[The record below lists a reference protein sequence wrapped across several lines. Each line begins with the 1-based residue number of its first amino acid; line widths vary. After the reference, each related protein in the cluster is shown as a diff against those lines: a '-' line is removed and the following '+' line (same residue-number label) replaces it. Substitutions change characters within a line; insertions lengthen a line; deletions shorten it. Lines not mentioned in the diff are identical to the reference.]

1 MKLKSRYNWSDIK
14 LYQIQEIDTLPEFD
28 SKLDM
33 MIEQLSILI
42 DTDPYEIKKLPVEDL
57 VREFKKWDFINETPQ
72 PKAHEKIKVNGVKYK
87 LIDFDKMSLA
97 QLVDIEEYVSDGII
111 KNAHK
116 ILSVLYLPYKNI
128 LSKELK
134 PYQPNKELPYIRCV
148 ISYTGFFLSYRTDLF
163 RRFSTIFGDENREND
178 TEDDTGGKK
187 TIGDAKAE
195 AEEKIREKWN
205 WMKLIELLSNDDILK
220 MEQVVKL
227 PMLQCLTYLQYKL
240 EMNNIE

>member
-1 MKLKSRYNWSDIK
+1 MKLKSRYDWSDIK

-33 MIEQLSILI
+33 MIEQLSILT
-42 DTDPYEIKKLPVEDL
+42 DTDPYEIKKLPVDDM
-57 VREFKKWDFINETPQ
+57 VSEFEKWEFINETPQ

-134 PYQPNKELPYIRCV
+134 PYQPNKELEEGIKSVTLDVLYPTLV
-148 ISYTGFFLSYRTDLF
+148 FFYHIVQIYLVGLEQSLDKEE
-163 RRFSTIFGDENREND
+163 TI
-178 TEDDTGGKK
+178 K
-187 TIGDAKAE
+187 T
-195 AEEKIREKWN
+195 
-205 WMKLIELLSNDDILK
+205 MMK
-220 MEQVVKL
+220 MELTKEERKQLETLRQKL
-227 PMLQCLTYLQYKL
+227 KTGL
-240 EMNNIE
+240 EQSGIG

>member
-1 MKLKSRYNWSDIK
+1 MKFKKKYDWSDIS

-57 VREFKKWDFINETPQ
+57 IREFKKWEFINETPQ

-134 PYQPNKELPYIRCV
+134 PYQPNKELEEGLKSLTLDVLYPTLV
-148 ISYTGFFLSYRTDLF
+148 FFYHTVRIYLEGSQQSL
-163 RRFSTIFGDENREND
+163 E
-178 TEDDTGGKK
+178 KK
-187 TIGDAKAE
+187 VEEMTMMMTQEERKQLGRLRQTLKKELDKSGIG
-195 AEEKIREKWN
+195 
-205 WMKLIELLSNDDILK
+205 
-220 MEQVVKL
+220 
-227 PMLQCLTYLQYKL
+227 
-240 EMNNIE
+240 

>member
-1 MKLKSRYNWSDIK
+1 MKIKSRYDWSDIK

-42 DTDPYEIKKLPVEDL
+42 DTDPYEIKKLPVDDL
-57 VREFKKWDFINETPQ
+57 ISEFHKWEFINETPE
-72 PKAHEKIKVNGVKYK
+72 PKAHEKIKVDGVKYK

-128 LSKELK
+128 LSNELK
-134 PYQPNKELPYIRCV
+134 NYEPNKELEEGLKSLTLDVLYPTLV
-148 ISYTGFFLSYRTDLF
+148 FFYHIVR
-163 RRFSTIFGDENREND
+163 
-178 TEDDTGGKK
+178 
-187 TIGDAKAE
+187 
-195 AEEKIREKWN
+195 
-205 WMKLIELLSNDDILK
+205 
-220 MEQVVKL
+220 V
-227 PMLQCLTYLQYKL
+227 YLEGSQQSL
-240 EMNNIE
+240 EMKIEKMIPNMTKKERKQLGTLRQKLKRELEKNGIG